1 MLSSPRR
8 RALLALVPCLLG
20 LFVCTRYLQVMSEPA
35 TPAKPFADAT
45 WYLAAG
51 ERLNA
56 GSKLYSLGPGDRPV
70 LILPGISTAPL
81 LSPPPIAVIWQPIAA
96 LPFGFA
102 LWVVAVWVAVL
113 GTTFHLVYRTG
124 LRGAIVAT
132 ALAPAIG
139 EQLAAANV
147 AAFFP
152 MLLVFTWRYRDH
164 PIAGVIVASMASL
177 KLAPATLLGW
187 MVGTRRWPGLL
198 AAAVTTVAILV
209 VCLLAVGIQPFAD
222 YIGVA
227 RSAGP
232 STLSLSGLTGVP
244 WASAATLITGTI
256 IAACL
261 GRWPRWS
268 FVAAVVVAVAGTPSL
283 YLSGFVT
290 LLGVLAPFAD
300 PVGASTTAR
309 PTALGL
315 AASSA

>member
-124 LRGAIVAT
+124 LR
-132 ALAPAIG
+132 
-139 EQLAAANV
+139 
-147 AAFFP
+147 AAFVP

-209 VCLLAVGIQPFAD
+209 VCLFAVGIQPFAD

-244 WASAATLITGTI
+244 WASAATLIAGTI